1 LVKPGQSVQA
11 AIDSAPAGSTV
22 VLPRGTWTENLRIEK
37 ALVVR
42 GQGPEATVIQAE
54 RAGPPVLWVG
64 RDAQVTV
71 EGLTIKGG
79 RGGHISPELSSAGV
93 FLADQAVLNLRQVK
107 IIQNA
112 ASGVFVSGEASLSAE
127 EVEIAQNMRYGVE
140 LMAQARARFEK
151 AKILQNSMGGVWLS
165 SASVLELENSVVTEN
180 SGLGLWARDGAKVR
194 LWATEV
200 RANQGPGIRGQD
212 GAEVM
217 LLGSQVL
224 RHPEV
229 GVEILGKA
237 VLRAYGTIFQ
247 GNWHGLEIKGG
258 VAELQG
264 CSIVS
269 NRWDGLDA
277 RGSSSVFLERTEI
290 SGGQG
295 SGVAS
300 SQTAKVV
307 LIRCVIQGFL
317 AAGVSGFS
325 TVPVTGEENEL
336 GGNGV
341 ALLGN
346 VEPKLRKKKVPQALA
361 FLSFPDPDYPDLQSA
376 VDAILPGG
384 VLELQP
390 GTYAAGVTVDKPL
403 EIRAKGEVI
412 LRGISS
418 TAPVL
423 SGVAGADLRL
433 FGLRITGGSE
443 GIALGADAVARLS
456 NCAVFENAAGIKLWQ
471 NARLFAEGVDIY
483 RHPQGG
489 IWLWDETKAELS
501 AVAVHDNE
509 MCGIGVGGRS
519 FLRLERSSITENG
532 WLGGVLLREAG
543 HVELWD
549 NVFSG
554 NKGYGLAV
562 GSPGCVGSGPG
573 FWGKILGG
581 RNEFSGNYKGAVC
594 PRDLIFLGR

>member
-1 LVKPGQSVQA
+1 M
-11 AIDSAPAGSTV
+11 
-22 VLPRGTWTENLRIEK
+22 VLSRGTWTENLRIENS
-37 ALVVR
+37 LVVR
-42 GQGPEATVIQAE
+42 GQGPETTVIQAE
-54 RAGPPVLWVG
+54 RVGPPVLWVG
-64 RDAQVTV
+64 RGAQVTV

-79 RGGHISPELSSAGV
+79 RGGYISPELSSAGV
-93 FLADQAVLNLRQVK
+93 FLADQAVLNLHQVK

-112 ASGVFVSGEASLSAE
+112 ASGVFASGKAVLSAE

-140 LMAQARARFEK
+140 LMGEAQARFEK

-165 SASVLELENSVVTEN
+165 SASALELEESVVIEN
-180 SGLGLWARDGAKVR
+180 SGLGLWARDWTKVK

-212 GAEVM
+212 AAEVA

-229 GVEILGKA
+229 GVEILGNA
-237 VLRAYGTIFQ
+237 VLRAHGTIFQ
-247 GNWHGLEIKGG
+247 ENWHGIEIKGG
-258 VAELQG
+258 VAEIQG

-300 SQTAKVV
+300 SQTAEVV
-307 LIRCVIQGFL
+307 LIRCVIHGFF

-325 TVPVTGEENEL
+325 TIPVTGEENEL
-336 GGNGV
+336 AGNGV

-346 VEPKLRKKKVPQALA
+346 VEPMLRKKKVSPALA
-361 FLSFPDPDYPDLQSA
+361 FLSFPDPDYSDLQSA
-376 VDAILPGG
+376 IDAILPGG
-384 VLELQP
+384 VLEIQP

-433 FGLRITGGSE
+433 FGLGITRGSE
-443 GIALGADAVARLS
+443 GVALGANAVATLS
-456 NCAVFENAAGIKLWQ
+456 NCTVFENTAGIKLWQ

-483 RHPQGG
+483 HHPQGG
-489 IWLWDETKAELS
+489 VWLWDESQAELS
-501 AVAVHDNE
+501 KVTVRDNE
-509 MCGIGVGGRS
+509 MCGIGVGGHS
-519 FLRLERSSITENG
+519 FLRLEQSSITDNG

-543 HVELWD
+543 RVELWD

-554 NKGYGLAV
+554 NKGYGLTV
-562 GSPGCVGSGPG
+562 ESPGCVGSGPG
-573 FWGKILGG
+573 FWGEILGG

-594 PRDLIFLGR
+594 PGDLILLGR